1 MGLAPQIPFLID
13 KANYYFTWFSA
24 ITFAADKTLL
34 GLGKLAQNLSSYS
47 GSDFPNG
54 IPARPDAIENAS
66 GCNLGR
72 GFPAFD
78 NWEAETGEATQQ
90 FTTSQVAT
98 PDDFLAAVRG
108 KLNSWQNVYDRYDV
122 FVGPNRDGVT
132 TRIAKTAI
140 QTKNLHVVTP
150 VITNWRLQEIGQRL
164 QQLSIEFEMDEIVVQ
179 ENRFL
184 KP

>member
-1 MGLAPQIPFLID
+1 M
-13 KANYYFTWFSA
+13 
-24 ITFAADKTLL
+24 
-34 GLGKLAQNLSSYS
+34 
-47 GSDFPNG
+47 
-54 IPARPDAIENAS
+54 
-66 GCNLGR
+66 
-72 GFPAFD
+72 
-78 NWEAETGEATQQ
+78 
-90 FTTSQVAT
+90 
-98 PDDFLAAVRG
+98 
-108 KLNSWQNVYDRYDV
+108 YDRYDV